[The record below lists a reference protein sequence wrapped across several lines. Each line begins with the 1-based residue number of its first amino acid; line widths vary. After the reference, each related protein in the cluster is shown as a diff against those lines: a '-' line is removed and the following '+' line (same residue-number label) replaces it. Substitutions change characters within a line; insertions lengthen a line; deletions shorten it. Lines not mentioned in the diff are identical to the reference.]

1 VRDGS
6 LNYDESSCF
15 YCQSFVSD
23 EFWTNYF
30 GLNPCI
36 ASLCSLRVLL
46 GGWEA
51 SEERTAEIPR
61 GLAAAEFSLYG
72 GARCWSLLRNDGFY

>member
-1 VRDGS
+1 V
-6 LNYDESSCF
+6 LSCG
-15 YCQSFVSD
+15 YCKSFVSD
-23 EFWTNYF
+23 EFWTNNLGF
-30 GLNPCI
+30 NPCI
-36 ASLCSLRVLL
+36 GPFCSLNVLL

-72 GARCWSLLRNDGFY
+72 GARCWSLIRNDGIY